1 MHQLMKIDKKFI
13 AILAIGIWVA
23 THSLWDAE
31 AWAKASSKTKRSL
44 SKQLYN
50 VGGFGQEKR
59 VLSKK
64 GVTSNMLTRP
74 RILRALGLS
83 NEHVELVNDV
93 YKGTFKASDFY
104 SQKLKQIRNNFNR
117 GHITRS
123 IRFFRSSVGRK
134 FVRLNAKSLTKSQR
148 AYNNFLKKIIKKM
161 PKNKRLQLF
170 DQLERS
176 VNGVDQLFDYQS
188 SVLRLT
194 NPVNRQFNALHAD
207 LLVNRLRSGLRE
219 RFRSWK
225 ILRYMFDYQS
235 LSNRELKKLV
245 AFFQSPAGQWFNSVD
260 HKGNL
265 AGFATVNRKAL
276 RRMEKILNALESGR
290 QNIQTTKVVFAPGL
304 RHLFSE
310 KRDPFDPLI
319 VPEDEKKDKK
329 GKGAAAPKPKDGKA
343 KVSAVVVLATKI
355 GGLPAIPYELY
366 RRIKESNPRLYSDLE
381 YYAALFKNKRGLQG
395 MKMSELEEE
404 IKQYNKLINR
414 ARKETELLVQT
425 PLQSNLN
432 QLTLAG
438 VIWDEQET
446 VGLIQTPDTKGHT
459 IRVGSFIGPDF
470 GVVQSIG
477 QDRVVVLEQLRKY
490 DGTIV
495 TQTQFIEFPKPDE
508 EE

>member
-1 MHQLMKIDKKFI
+1 MNRHPMHQLMKIDKKFI

-64 GVTSNMLTRP
+64 RVTSNMLTRP

-134 FVRLNAKSLTKSQR
+134 FVRLNAKSLTKSQK
-148 AYNNFLKKIIKKM
+148 AYNNFLNKIIKKM

-219 RFRSWK
+219 RFRSWV
-225 ILRYMFDYQS
+225 ILRYMFDYGNQTKH
-235 LSNRELKKLV
+235 ELI
-245 AFFQSPAGQWFNSVD
+245 FN
-260 HKGNL
+260 
-265 AGFATVNRKAL
+265 
-276 RRMEKILNALESGR
+276 
-290 QNIQTTKVVFAPGL
+290 
-304 RHLFSE
+304 
-310 KRDPFDPLI
+310 
-319 VPEDEKKDKK
+319 
-329 GKGAAAPKPKDGKA
+329 
-343 KVSAVVVLATKI
+343 
-355 GGLPAIPYELY
+355 
-366 RRIKESNPRLYSDLE
+366 
-381 YYAALFKNKRGLQG
+381 
-395 MKMSELEEE
+395 
-404 IKQYNKLINR
+404 
-414 ARKETELLVQT
+414 
-425 PLQSNLN
+425 
-432 QLTLAG
+432 
-438 VIWDEQET
+438 
-446 VGLIQTPDTKGHT
+446 
-459 IRVGSFIGPDF
+459 
-470 GVVQSIG
+470 
-477 QDRVVVLEQLRKY
+477 
-490 DGTIV
+490 
-495 TQTQFIEFPKPDE
+495 
-508 EE
+508 